1 MSHEDQH
8 IRKLFSEKLA
18 NHELPVDPAVWQG
31 VSQSI
36 GASGAAAGT
45 AAATGLSVGAKLA
58 IVAAVVGVVVAGS
71 WALSREEN
79 APPTKDEHVPEQQ
92 LPVSPQDSL
101 KDQVVQLPEEVNNEA
116 QPTASNESSNDPL
129 PSNKVLV
136 MPAETSSGREAPDT
150 VVYMRV
156 SPQQEKPTDT
166 VSSYEISRGTVP
178 PNVPTQ
184 DEVPEITAKFS
195 VVKDAYD
202 PLLVHLIAECPDAHA
217 YYWEL
222 GNGTHSF
229 DPSVDVEYEEFGSYT
244 VQLVVTDR
252 VGKTE
257 THESQVQLVPPS
269 ELFVPNV
276 FSPNGDQWNDY
287 FDIEA
292 ESKNVE
298 VVTLF
303 IFDEQNREVFTAA
316 PDRKKWDGTDLHG
329 NQCPQGIY
337 RFWFE
342 ALGSDGRVYK
352 QQGTVVL
359 KR

>member
-1 MSHEDQH
+1 MSHEDQY

-18 NHELPVDPAVWQG
+18 KHELPVDPAVWQG
-31 VSQSI
+31 ISQSI
-36 GASGAAAGT
+36 GASSAAGGT
-45 AAATGLSVGAKLA
+45 VAATGLSVGAKLA

-71 WALSREEN
+71 WALTREEN
-79 APPTKDEHVPEQQ
+79 ASPTKDKHIPEQE
-92 LPVSPQDSL
+92 LPASPQDSL
-101 KDQVVQLPEEVNNEA
+101 MDQVVQLPEEI
-116 QPTASNESSNDPL
+116 SNEKPIATSNETSNVPVQN
-129 PSNKVLV
+129 NKVLV

-156 SPQQEKPTDT
+156 SPQDEKPADT
-166 VSSYEISRGTVP
+166 VSSYEISRGTIP
-178 PNVPTQ
+178 QNEPTPG
-184 DEVPEITAKFS
+184 EVHAITAQFA
-195 VVKDAYD
+195 VVQDAYD
-202 PLLVHLIAECPDAHA
+202 PLMVHFIAECPDAHT
-217 YYWEL
+217 YSWEF
-222 GNGTHSF
+222 GNGSNSF
-229 DPSVDVEYEEFGSYT
+229 EPSVDVNYEDFGSYT

-252 VGKTE
+252 TGKTE

-292 ESKNVE
+292 ESKNVD
-298 VVTLF
+298 VISLF
-303 IFDEQNREVFTAA
+303 IFDEQNVEVFTAA
-316 PDRKKWDGTDLHG
+316 ANHKKWDGTDLHG
-329 NQCPQGIY
+329 NQCPQGVY